1 MIEYKPNKMKGCDWS
16 CHCNVLV
23 GMKRFFQRLSL
34 AAAIT
39 FIVMLVPSRTYSWQT
54 DSNAT
59 TAVQSASDGQIPA
72 SGHITT
78 QDAKPYSGRVVN
90 ENGDTVLQ
98 DPVTKVEFKLSD
110 AAMAK
115 PYIGKLVKVTGKL
128 DTNSNTILMERIE
141 PAS

>member
-1 MIEYKPNKMKGCDWS
+1 MY
-16 CHCNVLV
+16 LA

-39 FIVMLVPSRTYSWQT
+39 FIVMLVPSRTYSWQA
-54 DSNAT
+54 DQNAT
-59 TAVQSASDGQIPA
+59 TIAEQSASDGQIPA

-78 QDAKPYSGRVVN
+78 QDAKPYSGRVVS
-90 ENGDTVLQ
+90 ENGETVLQ
-98 DPVTKVEFKLSD
+98 DLVTKVEYKLSD
-110 AAMAK
+110 AAKAK
-115 PYIGKLVKVTGKL
+115 PYMGKLVKVTGKL